1 MQLISSAETRK
12 DGRRGV
18 ARQEASRESDRAVW
32 CSSLKL
38 VRWLSRRGHPEEAA
52 VKRIGLTPRTVRN
65 WSARWEE
72 DRLRPRPRGR
82 PVESVDK
89 EIGNAIFS
97 FFVDFGVDV
106 SVEILRRQFPH
117 VSRAE
122 IKERKDRM
130 VRAFYGRN
138 HFYTYTLR
146 WPKVRAVWA
155 ADFSRPPL
163 PIDGLF
169 PRIIAVRDLASLF
182 QLEVLPA
189 PAEDAATVAGVY
201 ESLFRQHGPPLVM
214 KTDNGSAFREEK
226 VIKLLERHGV
236 IPLFSPPY
244 TPRFNGS
251 IESGFSRVKV
261 HAHYRSARYD
271 RAGMWTPGD
280 LAAARG
286 RINWLSHPRGPYKPT
301 PGEAW
306 ANRGRISDRL
316 RDRFQ
321 RVYRDAIE
329 ELTQEAVRTNG
340 ILPLIGPSPE
350 EKKAI
355 RRNAVA
361 LALTECEL
369 LYIRRKR
376 FTPPKSCRIPA
387 IIKQ

>member
-1 MQLISSAETRK
+1 MQLISTAETRK

-18 ARQEASRESDRAVW
+18 ARQEVSREADRTVW

-38 VRWLSRRGHPEEAA
+38 VRWLSHRGHPEEAVA
-52 VKRIGLTPRTVRN
+52 KRIGLSPRTVRN
-65 WSARWEE
+65 WSGRWDE

-82 PVESVDK
+82 PVESVDR

-97 FFVDFGVDV
+97 FFVDIGVDV
-106 SVEILRRQFPH
+106 SVEVLKRQFPH

-122 IKERKDRM
+122 LTERKERM
-130 VRAFYGRN
+130 VKAFYGRN

-146 WPKVRAVWA
+146 WPKAGSVWA

-189 PAEDAATVAGVY
+189 PAEDAATVVGVY
-201 ESLFRQHGPPLVM
+201 DSLFRQHGPPLVM
-214 KTDNGSAFREEK
+214 KMDNGSPFREQT
-226 VIKLLERHGV
+226 VMKLLERHGV
-236 IPLFSPPY
+236 VPLFSPPY

-261 HAHYRSARYD
+261 HAHYRSARHD
-271 RAGMWTPGD
+271 RAGLWTPGD

-286 RINWLSHPRGPYKPT
+286 RINWLSHPRGPYEPT

-306 ANRGRISDRL
+306 VNRGRISERL
-316 RDRFQ
+316 RDRLQ
-321 RVYRDAIE
+321 RAYRDAIE
-329 ELTQEAVRTNG
+329 ELTKEAIRTNG
-340 ILPLIGPSPE
+340 ILPLIGPSPKE
-350 EKKAI
+350 QAAI
-355 RRNAVA
+355 ERNAVA
-361 LALTECEL
+361 LALIECEL
-369 LYIRRKR
+369 LSIRRKR
-376 FTPPKSCRIPA
+376 FTPPKSYRIPA
-387 IIKQ
+387 MIRR